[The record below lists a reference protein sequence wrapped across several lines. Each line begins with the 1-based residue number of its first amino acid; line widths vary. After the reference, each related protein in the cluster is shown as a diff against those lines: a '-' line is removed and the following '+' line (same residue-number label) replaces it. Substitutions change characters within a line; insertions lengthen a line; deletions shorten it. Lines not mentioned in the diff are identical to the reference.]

1 MILQAAAAAMIE
13 EYCDR
18 VCRELKAA
26 YEAKGL
32 YLQPRFSPGY
42 GDFPLECQPY
52 LLECVDGGKQLGIR
66 LTGGYLMMPSKSVTA
81 VMGLEGRPAAVVKG
95 CEACGKGLR
104 LSAANRKRG
113 LRNEHFTGNETAAPV
128 LTAVWEAFCR
138 LRD

>member
-1 MILQAAAAAMIE
+1 MSRAVILQAAAAAMIE

-32 YLQPRFSPGY
+32 YLRPRFSPGY

-81 VMGLEGRPAAVVKG
+81 VMGLGRTPCG
-95 CEACGKGLR
+95 CEVKAVSLWKKDCAYR
-104 LSAANRKRG
+104 RQ
-113 LRNEHFTGNETAAPV
+113 TGSE
-128 LTAVWEAFCR
+128 
-138 LRD
+138 D